1 MPNPPPLV
9 WVPFGGVAPNAGKD
23 IPILYGHS
31 PSLLRISKNM
41 TTLKRRIDDLEHSA
55 EAYHARMREQARR
68 EFRLP
73 LPPQSNLDIALSFW
87 DRIRKETTGSQESL
101 GIAEEFREWVRSE
114 HVKYPGSGR

>member
-1 MPNPPPLV
+1 MRAKTSR
-9 WVPFGGVAPNAGKD
+9 FYMD
-23 IPILYGHS
+23 IVRPY
-31 PSLLRISKNM
+31 LRIFKNM

-68 EFRLP
+68 EFALP
-73 LPPQSNLDIALSFW
+73 LPPQSNLDVALSFW